1 MLPHRVRTA
10 LRLALVLALL
20 AVGGAG
26 GQTEAPETA
35 AETQLLRLRAPARS
49 LLSRLQV
56 GWIAWLSAINE
67 DDAEEAR
74 AAVDRIQAHA
84 AQVDMPYLPELSL
97 AASLRAV
104 EAVRA
109 GQLDRARLALEG
121 AEALDPGRPETAFA
135 AAEVARAEGAWL
147 RWAAQ
152 AGRGH
157 LRTFL
162 DPDLRGIALLS
173 TASWAHAV
181 LLFSLLAFAGVQMA
195 VEPSSVTSPRPRPTR

>member
-121 AEALDPGRPETAFA
+121 AEALDPGEGQE
-135 AAEVARAEGAWL
+135 AEEKHGVGPRSRGEQRDPPQIGVEEGAQVAPARL
-147 RWAAQ
+147 R
-152 AGRGH
+152 
-157 LRTFL
+157 
-162 DPDLRGIALLS
+162 
-173 TASWAHAV
+173 
-181 LLFSLLAFAGVQMA
+181 
-195 VEPSSVTSPRPRPTR
+195 RPPQ